1 MMILSLIFGRL
12 GVSDFGC
19 RLALCLMLWLSMPS
33 LWAQSDI
40 PEESIERLPLAALLI
55 GDGNYQRAR
64 QVLAGVDI
72 EAEDFDAPRYHTL
85 AGLVALNLKEN
96 ALAVAEFN
104 QALEAGQTAPVIY
117 LYLAQAHFGQEAY
130 EETLEALDSAGEAT
144 TEIPSAYLIRAQSL
158 WFLGRFDEAW
168 SVLNQ
173 GRSQFPERAS
183 DFARRQIFL
192 LVEQGLYQAAVFEA
206 QRLIALSEGDITD
219 ALAVGNALL
228 KADQAQEATVLLEEA
243 MLRAPADATV
253 AKLLAQAYLVQ
264 SMPLAAAE
272 VLRRGAYFNSD
283 LLVEAAE
290 LFRQTGRL
298 TEALSLNGQ
307 AIDQSKKLKQRLAIL
322 IGLERFTQAA
332 AMADDLKRVQLIEE
346 EEVRYALAYAYFKTG
361 DFASARAELFFLET
375 AENFRK
381 ATELR
386 RVMSE
391 CEEQRW
397 LCL

>member
-1 MMILSLIFGRL
+1 MTLSSFFGR
-12 GVSDFGC
+12 SRARDTAP
-19 RLALCLMLWLSMPS
+19 RLALTLVLCLSIGH
-33 LWAQSDI
+33 LWAQPQL

-64 QVLAGVDI
+64 QVLSAVDM

-96 ALAVAEFN
+96 ALAVVEFN
-104 QALEAGQTAPVIY
+104 QAIEAGQSAPIVY

-130 EETLEALDSAGEAT
+130 EQTLEALDAAGEAT
-144 TEIPSAYLIRAQSL
+144 TQLPSAYLIRAQAL
-158 WFLGRFDEAW
+158 WFLGRLGDAW
-168 SVLNQ
+168 VVLNH
-173 GRSQFPERAS
+173 GRSQFPERVT
-183 DFARRQIFL
+183 DFARRQVFL
-192 LVEQGLYQAAVFEA
+192 LVEQGLYQAAVAEA
-206 QRLIALSEGDITD
+206 RTLIDLSAGDVTD

-228 KADQAQEATVLLEEA
+228 KANRAHEAAVLLEEA
-243 MLRAPADATV
+243 MLQAPEDATV
-253 AKLLAQAYLVQ
+253 AKLLAQAYLAQ
-264 SMPLAAAE
+264 AMPLAAAE
-272 VLRRGAYFNSD
+272 VLRTGAYFNTD
-283 LLVEAAE
+283 LFIEAAE

-298 TEALSLNGQ
+298 MEALTLNGQ

-322 IGLERFTQAA
+322 IGLERYAQAA
-332 AMADDLKRVQLIEE
+332 SMADDLTRVQLIEE
-346 EEVRYALAYAYFKTG
+346 EEIRYALAYAYFKTG
-361 DFASARAELFFLET
+361 DFESARAELFFLES

-391 CEEQRW
+391 CEDQRW